1 MERYFFISC
10 CGVVLL
16 YFAGISSADVH
27 AAAVG
32 FLAANAKPLYGGGL
46 IGALALACA
55 SLLFN
60 RIGFFNI
67 LYVMAKAAYE
77 LVKLLLCA
85 MSLAAL
91 FFWFD
96 LRSNFWLEEG
106 RVLAIVLYAWLFG
119 AAFCLRMF
127 DFNYP
132 VRDTLLSYSALP
144 LVFLI
149 MVWVS
154 RLIW

>member
-16 YFAGISSADVH
+16 YFAGITSTEVH
-27 AAAVG
+27 TATVD
-32 FLAANAKPLYGGGL
+32 FLAANEKLLFGGGL
-46 IGALALACA
+46 LGALVLAGA

-67 LYVMAKAAYE
+67 LYVMAKAALE

-85 MSLAAL
+85 LSLGAL

-96 LRSNFWLEEG
+96 LRTNFWLEDG

-132 VRDTLLSYSALP
+132 VRETLLSYSALP
-144 LVFLI
+144 LVFLT